1 VRVFV
6 LGASGVI
13 GARLV
18 PLLVDAGHDVAG
30 LTRTPAKVD
39 RLREQGAEPV
49 VCNVFDLEGLREALI
64 TFGPDLVLSQLTDMP
79 DDRGRLPE
87 QAEAMRRM
95 CRVGTH
101 NMVAAARDADAE
113 RLIAQ
118 SVAWSLPGENG
129 MAVEDH
135 ERAVLA
141 EGGLVIRYGRFF
153 GRGTYFTAELPPE
166 PRIHVNEAARRTMA
180 ALDTAGGVI
189 VVAEDPP
196 E

>member
-1 VRVFV
+1 M
-6 LGASGVI
+6 I

-49 VCNVFDLEGLREALI
+49 VCDVFDLEGLREALI

-153 GRGTYFTAELPPE
+153 GCGTYFAAELPPE
-166 PRIHVNEAARRTMA
+166 PRIHVNEAAHRTMA